1 MLFAQNNNVKE
12 SGRSDVSVDRRSSQ
26 SRPRRTLRISKSQR
40 PNTVR
45 QMLQKQRENANS
57 ESTPKMNTAVKQNRP
72 ETLTVTTGE
81 SVNDDVAQLVNDV
94 VAVADD
100 WSVSSFELESLMQCT
115 DDQFYEMILREL

>member
-1 MLFAQNNNVKE
+1 
-12 SGRSDVSVDRRSSQ
+12 
-26 SRPRRTLRISKSQR
+26 
-40 PNTVR
+40 
-45 QMLQKQRENANS
+45 
-57 ESTPKMNTAVKQNRP
+57 MNTAVKQNRP

>member
-12 SGRSDVSVDRRSSQ
+12 SSRSDVSVDRRSSQ